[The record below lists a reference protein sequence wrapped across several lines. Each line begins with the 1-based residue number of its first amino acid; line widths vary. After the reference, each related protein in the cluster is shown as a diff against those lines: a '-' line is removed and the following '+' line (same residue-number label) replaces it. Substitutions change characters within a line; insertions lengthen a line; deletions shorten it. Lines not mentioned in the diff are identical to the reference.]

1 MPTPPTARRL
11 STRNTPQTTP
21 SKHAAGAAAAAAL
34 RSNTPTSV
42 KDRIRQWQ
50 DQGGGVLPATTPTR
64 PGKTSSSSSLSS
76 IDNAEVAEPISTRI
90 PENDSIP
97 KAEPAKT
104 TPKKAATVRRWADP
118 AAGQWVREKPR
129 SSSTPRK
136 RVISD
141 EHWKKNRAGSPK
153 VGESAPGT
161 PRARARTRR
170 LQSQEQSSPQY
181 HTPERDATQ
190 TKKRSSAGRR
200 SSGREALD
208 TKEEEDSVRVT
219 GASSGSRKISYE
231 DDIVVEL
238 ESTIIGYNKTDRSAS
253 PSPPPK
259 RKSSARHQDKENYLP
274 TEDDGR
280 GRRKT
285 SYAEAL
291 EVASQ
296 VADGSLDKSGSQR
309 SRKGGILGQIFSR
322 SEPAPAPAPRVPTIE
337 AWLDDQTDPFIDNSE
352 PQVDVPAPLQTRP
365 SRRRV
370 SKEPVIPEDETLR
383 EPCDHETELKQRE
396 SHRRRRRRTR
406 PSLESTE
413 AKTRQSP
420 QTEVQQDQTPS
431 ETAFG
436 KDYAAENSPSTLRRR
451 GAARGDRSRSRK
463 RLSAAV
469 NAQDSPASQMASPL
483 SSPKETEQHVDQ
495 LKDLSGS
502 RRRRPPTGGRQLS
515 TIESIASAETCPS
528 NVDPDQSYVA
538 LMAQGPTELKRRLT
552 THEDLISVLSM
563 PRGNS
568 RKIRSA
574 RSVRGTR
581 PDPRSK
587 EINPILQS
595 LAEEEEKYMRE
606 LKTLVDGVIPVLLQC
621 MLSKS
626 DMSAAAGLFGATSG
640 QDTAAITKPIMDM
653 GITLERIKAL
663 HKRIPMRDANS
674 LLSWAQ
680 GANKVYIDYIRAWRM
695 GFQDVVINLAPAENA
710 KQNDAQSE
718 GGMARD
724 SEGDVIDAEG
734 KKADVAHLLK
744 RPLVRLKH
752 LSKTFQQLSE
762 ALATPRAEATHK
774 DYLDLV
780 ELARRRSNEE
790 RARLEDEAAA
800 AIDPTK
806 ARDSRS
812 LAILP
817 GVTID
822 KTRKVRARDYFDLT
836 LHHSSGQRIDCQAE
850 LLLRENQTQDG
861 PGGDVL
867 LCEIDVRS
875 RWLLFPPLELQ
886 CLSAR
891 AGDIPGEIVVMIRG
905 ASTYNGAWHE
915 LVSLRT
921 EDEETLRE
929 WLQMLGSDPYPPKM
943 VRSQSFIN
951 RQKETSTGDA
961 YVPTKS
967 AAHLSRTPSPT
978 EVDVPIGE
986 PSVISMVGG
995 ERRPS
1000 PRRQMLRETQ
1010 RTPASPSD
1018 YRIDER
1024 PESSV
1029 LSSDVSSQSG
1039 LSRRSIRT
1047 KSAPASSLQTTL
1059 TSESSFNPTEP
1070 ESPTKLNTLR
1080 RKPAR
1085 LSRFGTGSTD
1095 QIPSSPQSD
1104 FEHTQNHTASP
1115 LDSPNTKQATSPDLT
1130 PRADEYSTP
1139 TKQSRPTYERAPSST
1154 PSRDLPSIPRVRQ
1167 NSPTSSKD
1175 STPLTSFMRDQW
1187 ASISGLVSKT
1197 NDSSK
1202 LQKNKR
1208 NPQSPSAAD
1217 IQQHRE
1223 VGRHEESHPVPPP
1236 HGSPTASE
1244 IGLQNVPVLKA
1255 QPSSSPEKTL
1265 RRRSSSPLKHEYAPS
1280 TSSNSLSDSDFDSDS
1295 TSDTSE
1301 DELEAEDIPGPLI
1314 PLGSAKRKHH
1324 SMPPP
1329 SRPTLAG
1336 GTLAPSDSASQ
1347 APYRTVPVQDPKT
1360 SAKTI
1365 ATAFYWSDKGCW
1377 NPIHPDES
1385 SIIVSPGLI
1394 EVYEMT
1400 AAHSGAGFQ
1409 SPDLSSRSTTD
1420 ASGIERPLI
1429 GLELTPLVP
1438 LRRGTA
1444 LDISIRSPPVERS
1457 RFKGSNN
1464 IMLRS
1469 RNTDE
1474 CDVLY
1479 AMINHARINNPTYIA
1494 LQNARPSYQP
1504 PVSFNTGG
1512 TQGARHSQGY
1522 KRPTSWFGGGR
1533 GSKPSYRA
1541 SSAPTGPSIG
1551 AGSENSVGTVTS
1563 ALRRLSGSGVF
1574 NLSRSSVLKK
1584 ANRAS
1589 AATSS
1594 LYSSDSGGTGGGPGS
1609 GTATPTGHGE
1619 ASMGGVNNLKIRL
1632 YIREDQNKWRDI
1644 GAARLTILPGDSVTS
1659 PPATPGMQSPPP
1671 TGTGSGPSTPQLN
1684 RTRTEGP
1691 RLASATFSPHRS
1703 HGNPVQEK
1711 RVLITSSKKTPTAIT
1726 LLDVTLH
1733 ESCFERVARTG
1744 IAVSVWEEH
1753 QEGIVKEGGVN
1764 PGKAK
1769 VYMVQ
1774 CAGEAEAAWVFNLV
1788 GRARY

>member
-986 PSVISMVGG
+986 PSVISM
-995 ERRPS
+995 
-1000 PRRQMLRETQ
+1000 
-1010 RTPASPSD
+1010 
-1018 YRIDER
+1018 
-1024 PESSV
+1024 
-1029 LSSDVSSQSG
+1029 
-1039 LSRRSIRT
+1039 
-1047 KSAPASSLQTTL
+1047 
-1059 TSESSFNPTEP
+1059 
-1070 ESPTKLNTLR
+1070 
-1080 RKPAR
+1080 
-1085 LSRFGTGSTD
+1085 
-1095 QIPSSPQSD
+1095 
-1104 FEHTQNHTASP
+1104 
-1115 LDSPNTKQATSPDLT
+1115 
-1130 PRADEYSTP
+1130 
-1139 TKQSRPTYERAPSST
+1139 
-1154 PSRDLPSIPRVRQ
+1154 
-1167 NSPTSSKD
+1167 
-1175 STPLTSFMRDQW
+1175 
-1187 ASISGLVSKT
+1187 
-1197 NDSSK
+1197 
-1202 LQKNKR
+1202 
-1208 NPQSPSAAD
+1208 
-1217 IQQHRE
+1217 HRE